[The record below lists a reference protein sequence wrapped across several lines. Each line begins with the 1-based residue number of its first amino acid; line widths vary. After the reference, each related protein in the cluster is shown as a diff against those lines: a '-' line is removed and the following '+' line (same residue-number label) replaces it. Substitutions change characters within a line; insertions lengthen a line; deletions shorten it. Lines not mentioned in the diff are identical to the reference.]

1 MENIEQILNHW
12 EKDSAIDSTEPGKEL
27 IRIPILHNKYLTILI
42 KHKLAS
48 KKANFD
54 YLRLKKVKWE
64 YYNGKLSREELEEH
78 GWEQFKF
85 TLKSDITTYLESDND
100 LIRLLEKKI
109 YHEEVITMIESIM
122 KELNSRTY
130 QLKDFISWEKFINGN

>member
-12 EKDSAIDSTEPGKEL
+12 EKDSVIDSTEPGKEL

-54 YLRLKKVKWE
+54 YLRLKKIKWE
-64 YYNGKLSREELEEH
+64 YYTGKLSREELEEH

-85 TLKSDITTYLESDND
+85 TLKSDITTYLESDSD
-100 LIRLLEKKI
+100 LIRLLEKKM
-109 YHEEVITMIESIM
+109 YHEEVIIMIESIM

-130 QLKDFISWEKFINGN
+130 QLKDFIAWEKFINGN

>member
-1 MENIEQILNHW
+1 MENIEQIINHW
-12 EKDSAIDSTEPGKEL
+12 EKDSVIDSTEPGKEL
-27 IRIPILHNKYLTILI
+27 IRIPILHNKYLTMLI

-64 YYNGKLSREELEEH
+64 YYTGKLSREELEEH

-85 TLKSDITTYLESDND
+85 TLKSDITTYLESDSD
-100 LIRLLEKKI
+100 LIRLLEKKM
-109 YHEEVITMIESIM
+109 YHEEVIIMIESIM

-130 QLKDFISWEKFINGN
+130 QLKDFIAWEKFINGN

>member
-12 EKDSAIDSTEPGKEL
+12 EKDSVIDSTEPGKEL

-100 LIRLLEKKI
+100 IIRLLEKKI

-130 QLKDFISWEKFINGN
+130 QLKDFIAWEKFINGN

>member
-12 EKDSAIDSTEPGKEL
+12 EKDSVIDSTEPGKEL
-27 IRIPILHNKYLTILI
+27 IRIPILHNKYLTMLI

-54 YLRLKKVKWE
+54 YLRLKKIKWE

-85 TLKSDITTYLESDND
+85 TLKSDITTYLESDID
-100 LIRLLEKKI
+100 LIRLLEKKM
-109 YHEEVITMIESIM
+109 YHEEVIIMIESIM

-130 QLKDFISWEKFINGN
+130 QLKDFIAWEKFINGN

>member
-12 EKDSAIDSTEPGKEL
+12 EKDSVIDSTEPGKEL
-27 IRIPILHNKYLTILI
+27 IRIPILHNKYLTMLI

-54 YLRLKKVKWE
+54 YLRLKKIKWE

-85 TLKSDITTYLESDND
+85 TLKSDITTYLESDID

>member
-12 EKDSAIDSTEPGKEL
+12 EKDSVIDSTEPGKEL
-27 IRIPILHNKYLTILI
+27 IRIPILHNKYLTMLI

-54 YLRLKKVKWE
+54 YLRLKKIKWE
-64 YYNGKLSREELEEH
+64 YYTGKLSREELEEH

-85 TLKSDITTYLESDND
+85 TLKSDITTYLESDSD
-100 LIRLLEKKI
+100 LIRLLEKKM
-109 YHEEVITMIESIM
+109 YHEEVIIMIESIM

-130 QLKDFISWEKFINGN
+130 QLKDFIAWEKFINGN

>member
-12 EKDSAIDSTEPGKEL
+12 EKDSVIDSTEPGKEL

-42 KHKLAS
+42 KHKLIS

-130 QLKDFISWEKFINGN
+130 QLKDFIAWEKFINGN

>member
-12 EKDSAIDSTEPGKEL
+12 EKDSVIDSTEPGKEL
-27 IRIPILHNKYLTILI
+27 IRIPILHSKYLTMLI

-54 YLRLKKVKWE
+54 YLRLKKIKWE

-85 TLKSDITTYLESDND
+85 TLKSDITTYLESDID
-100 LIRLLEKKI
+100 LIRLLEKKM
-109 YHEEVITMIESIM
+109 YHEEVIIMIESIM

>member
-12 EKDSAIDSTEPGKEL
+12 EKDSVIDSTEPGKEL

>member
-12 EKDSAIDSTEPGKEL
+12 EKDSVVDSTEPGKEL

-54 YLRLKKVKWE
+54 YLRMKKVKWE

-130 QLKDFISWEKFINGN
+130 QLKDFIAWEKFINGN

>member
-12 EKDSAIDSTEPGKEL
+12 EKDSVIDSTEPGKEL

-54 YLRLKKVKWE
+54 YLRMKKVKWE

-85 TLKSDITTYLESDND
+85 TLKSDINTYLESDND

-130 QLKDFISWEKFINGN
+130 QLKDFIAWEKFINGN